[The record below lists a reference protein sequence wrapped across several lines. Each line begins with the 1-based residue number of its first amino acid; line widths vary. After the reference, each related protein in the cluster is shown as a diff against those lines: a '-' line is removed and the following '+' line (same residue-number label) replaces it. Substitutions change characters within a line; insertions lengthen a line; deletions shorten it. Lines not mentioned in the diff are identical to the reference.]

1 MTAPD
6 MERLQLTPAVA
17 DALAALGWTADD
29 ARVRDAAPTAAR
41 GHAIVVVAPPA
52 AAYAAPVLAGL
63 VSRLASEGGRALL
76 ISPEPELTEWGTIA
90 HVLSRASALRVQTAH
105 GAARAARRLR
115 SRVLPPQ
122 SVR

>member
-17 DALAALGWTADD
+17 EALAALGWTADD

-41 GHAIVVVAPPA
+41 GHGLVVVAPPA
-52 AAYAAPVLAGL
+52 APYGAPALAGV

-76 ISPEPELTEWGTIA
+76 IAPDPSSLNGERWHT
-90 HVLSRASALRVQTAH
+90 R
-105 GAARAARRLR
+105 
-115 SRVLPPQ
+115 
-122 SVR
+122 